1 MRCTLSAVKT
11 RRLSRRTRPFIES
24 VIREMTR
31 LGAEVGGVNLAQG
44 LPDFE
49 PPGELVEA
57 LRRASAL
64 PGAHQYSFTW
74 GSPEFRA
81 AIAEKYARFNGMTV
95 DPDGAVTVTCGVS
108 EAIVASVLALT
119 EPGDDVVIL
128 EPWYENYV
136 PACVL
141 AGVAPRFVPLAE
153 PGFAL
158 DLDRLASAI
167 TRRTRLLLLNTP
179 GNPSGRVLSPEELAG
194 IAALCQRHGLIAV
207 VDEIYE
213 HLWFDGRKHVSLASL
228 PGMEE
233 RTVTLSGLGKS
244 YAVTGWRVG
253 WAVAAPP
260 LTALLRKVHDYLTV
274 CAPAL
279 EQEAGRTA
287 LALPDTYY
295 TKMRATYARRREK
308 LLSALSA
315 AGFSFVPPEGA
326 YYVMADVAPLGWNDD
341 WRFLDFLARKVGVI
355 AVPGSSFYRKGRGKT
370 KLRFNFAKRDETLA
384 EAAGRLSRWD
394 LRSPGR
400 RR

>member
-1 MRCTLSAVKT
+1 MKT
-11 RRLSRRTRPFIES
+11 RRLSRRTGPFIES

-49 PPGELVEA
+49 PPEEIVEA
-57 LRRASAL
+57 LRRASRV

-74 GSPEFRA
+74 GAPEFRA
-81 AIAEKYARFNGMTV
+81 AIAGKYARFNSMKV
-95 DPDGAVTVTCGVS
+95 DPGGEVTVTCGVS
-108 EAIVASVLALT
+108 EAIVASILALT
-119 EPGDDVVIL
+119 EPGDEVVIL

-141 AGVAPRFVPLAE
+141 AGVLPRFVPLAGA
-153 PGFAL
+153 GFSL
-158 DLDRLASAI
+158 DLDRLAGAI
-167 TRRTRLLLLNTP
+167 RPKTRLLLLNTP
-179 GNPSGRVLSPEELAG
+179 GNPSGRVLSPGELAG
-194 IAALCQRHGLIAV
+194 IAALCSRRGLIAV

-213 HLWFDGRKHVSLASL
+213 HLWFDGKRHVSLASL
-228 PGMEE
+228 PGMED

-260 LTALLRKVHDYLTV
+260 LTALVRKVHDYLTV

-279 EQEAGRTA
+279 EQEAGRAA
-287 LALPDTYY
+287 LALPASYY
-295 TKMRATYARRREK
+295 EKMRATYARRRAR
-308 LLSALSA
+308 LLAALSA
-315 AGFSFVPPEGA
+315 AGFGFVPPEGA
-326 YYVMADVAPLGWNDD
+326 YYVMADVDPLGWTDD
-341 WRFLDFLARKVGVI
+341 WKFLDFLARKVGVI

-370 KLRFNFAKRDETLA
+370 KLRFNFAKKDETLS
-384 EAAGRLSRWD
+384 EAAARLAAWD

-400 RR
+400 RI